1 MFFVQRPRY
10 SVTVPNNW
18 TKNLMK
24 KTLSL
29 AALSLSLAAPSF
41 AGEADN
47 SQANTASSDV
57 TIQERGSSV
66 GRGTRNT
73 ASTTRSKTQLL

>member
-1 MFFVQRPRY
+1 
-10 SVTVPNNW
+10 
-18 TKNLMK
+18 MK

-47 SQANTASSDV
+47 SKAPSASSDV
-57 TIQERGSSV
+57 TIQERASSV

-73 ASTTRSKTQLL
+73 ASTTRSKTTLL